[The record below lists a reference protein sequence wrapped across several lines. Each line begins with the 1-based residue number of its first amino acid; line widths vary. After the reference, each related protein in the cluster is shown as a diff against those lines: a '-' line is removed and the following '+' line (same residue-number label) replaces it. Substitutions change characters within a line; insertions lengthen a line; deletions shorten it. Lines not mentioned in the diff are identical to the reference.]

1 MGEKI
6 CFPFHTDTLA
16 HQYTGRT
23 SSLWE
28 TRRAPPDPQKINFY
42 WGRVAGG
49 CFNVVRLR
57 LAFPIRGDILVF
69 VSSGRPGG
77 PKQKK
82 SGLES
87 GCLEYS
93 MRENG
98 KTKEYRI
105 LHNLDFFP
113 IRGARRKRRCCSGDP
128 RARTQT
134 KHCMILISETRSE
147 TLAKNELTDF
157 YLEKQT

>member
-1 MGEKI
+1 MPPRAPQEPPGNRQEAAKVL
-6 CFPFHTDTLA
+6 PPWARKYASHYTLI
-16 HQYTGRT
+16 HWLT
-23 SSLWE
+23 STLVE
-28 TRRAPPDPQKINFY
+28 HPVYGKLDARPPDPQKIHFY

-49 CFNVVRLR
+49 CFNVVQLR

-98 KTKEYRI
+98 KTKEYRV

-113 IRGARRKRRCCSGDP
+113 IQGTREQEP
-128 RARTQT
+128 RPSTV
-134 KHCMILISETRSE
+134 
-147 TLAKNELTDF
+147 
-157 YLEKQT
+157 